1 MARTATRI
9 YVPLDVNFFDD
20 GKIIAAGEPAGW
32 LYLNMCAK
40 AKQLDSNGVLERGH
54 LERLGVKNWPRRLT
68 RLIEVGAVE
77 EGPPGIYGITG
88 WLNWNESREARQARL
103 KDERARKA
111 RMRGDS
117 T

>member
-20 GKIIAAGEPAGW
+20 PKIIAAGEAAGW
-32 LYLNMCAK
+32 LYLAMSTK
-40 AKQLDSNGVLERGH
+40 AKQLDSDGVLEAGQIARFGIT
-54 LERLGVKNWPRRLT
+54 NWRKRIT

-103 KDERARKA
+103 RMERDRKA

-117 T
+117 A